1 MDRDEIRK
9 MLVGKQGDLEEDLKI
24 MGGKKPEDMSKE
36 MVFEWMKWKAQWE
49 TITEILERI

>member
-9 MLVGKQGDLEEDLKI
+9 MLVGKQGDLEEDLKV